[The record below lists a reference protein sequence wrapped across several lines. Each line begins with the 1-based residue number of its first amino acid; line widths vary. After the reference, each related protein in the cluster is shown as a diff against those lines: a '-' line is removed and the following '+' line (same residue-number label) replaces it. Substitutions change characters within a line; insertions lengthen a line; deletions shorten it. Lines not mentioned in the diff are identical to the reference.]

1 MARHDHFVLASINRK
16 KVVWWFDVPMA
27 RVHSKEITLD
37 LLLFD
42 HRKSV
47 VHHFRVPFSFITE
60 NLKRFDVRNHKV
72 RIELGAN
79 PVSPLRRSASRRAQ
93 GARVLLSGPVL
104 RHGLRP
110 VDRAERL
117 TADR

>member
-16 KVVWWFDVPMA
+16 KVVWWFDAPMA

-42 HRKSV
+42 HRTSV
-47 VHHFRVPFSFITE
+47 LHHFRVPFSFIRA
-60 NLKRFDVRNHKV
+60 NLKKFDVRNHKV

-79 PVSPLRRSASRRAQ
+79 PPHLFQDVRSSSGKVDLRRFRHCSRKVRRD
-93 GARVLLSGPVL
+93 G
-104 RHGLRP
+104 
-110 VDRAERL
+110 
-117 TADR
+117 